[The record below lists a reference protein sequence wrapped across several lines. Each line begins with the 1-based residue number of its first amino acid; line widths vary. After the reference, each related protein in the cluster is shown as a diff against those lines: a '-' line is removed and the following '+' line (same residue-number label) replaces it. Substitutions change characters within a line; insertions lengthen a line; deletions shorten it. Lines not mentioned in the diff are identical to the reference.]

1 MRKGGRW
8 PLAFDA
14 APIPFQGYLNGFLIF
29 VKTQRCI
36 ISESKETKEREQI
49 GSERQTENELIDNR
63 EFRGALPERSAPLS
77 NLARNTLRRN

>member
-29 VKTQRCI
+29 VKTQRC
-36 ISESKETKEREQI
+36 TK
-49 GSERQTENELIDNR
+49 
-63 EFRGALPERSAPLS
+63 F
-77 NLARNTLRRN
+77 